1 MIIEYQKNFQR
12 TECCK
17 MISPHHFHPTN
28 GGSSSDSRRYEMR
41 RVIVGLL
48 LALVSGCASIAVQ
61 NRADDSFSPVI
72 VSCFGSNVKVSVEP
86 RERDGGTIKIEC
98 PGNATAATKLSVAS
112 AEIYVARNNLVEKGI
127 DLSATSYIGRT
138 KEEDFVSR
146 LIGATIHGSSIGRTY
161 DDVINIDF
169 TENVND
175 IGFVRIGMLFG
186 TGDRRDERVVVILKN
201 RQLNRKS
208 PVFFYDRQVPRF

>member
-1 MIIEYQKNFQR
+1 
-12 TECCK
+12 
-17 MISPHHFHPTN
+17 
-28 GGSSSDSRRYEMR
+28 MR

-48 LALVSGCASIAVQ
+48 LALVSGCGGISVQ